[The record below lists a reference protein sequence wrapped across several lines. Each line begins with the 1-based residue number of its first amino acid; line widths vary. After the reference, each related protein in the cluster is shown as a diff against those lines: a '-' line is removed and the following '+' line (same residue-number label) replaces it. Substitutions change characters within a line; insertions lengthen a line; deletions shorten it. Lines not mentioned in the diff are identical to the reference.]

1 MQTPASYPPLFSLI
15 NREKLEKAHYNPSET
30 LKQLKKK

>member
-1 MQTPASYPPLFSLI
+1 MQTPASYPLLFSLL
-15 NREKLEKAHYNPSET
+15 NKEKNGKAQHIPSET

>member
-1 MQTPASYPPLFSLI
+1 MQTPASYSPLLSLLSK
-15 NREKLEKAHYNPSET
+15 EKLEKAQDSPSET